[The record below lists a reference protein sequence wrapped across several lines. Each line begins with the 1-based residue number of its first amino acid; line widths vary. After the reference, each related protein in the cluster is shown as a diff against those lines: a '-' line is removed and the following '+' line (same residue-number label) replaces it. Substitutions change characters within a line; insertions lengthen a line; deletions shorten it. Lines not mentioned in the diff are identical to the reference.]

1 MFKTQQAWFLYLF
14 NYFFVTWLHFSLEP
28 WCIFLFVC
36 QFFSFNMYIF
46 LYSHWL
52 QSLHP
57 VHHFD
62 SCITY
67 FIKHFWNSYAL
78 IRLDIIKTFKYY
90 IFREWGCGNW
100 YDKNGLLTWQRRSFS
115 KFSRTNVSGNLNV
128 YYQSMKLTTH
138 LLDQNLKHSKY
149 LTFLTRNQTFRNVS
163 NDKN

>member
-36 QFFSFNMYIF
+36 PFFSFNMYIF

-78 IRLDIIKTFKYY
+78 IRLDIIKIFKYY

-115 KFSRTNVSGNLNV
+115 KFSRTNVFR
-128 YYQSMKLTTH
+128 KLEC
-138 LLDQNLKHSKY
+138 LLSKY
-149 LTFLTRNQTFRNVS
+149 EINNTFVRSEFEAFKIFNISYKES
-163 NDKN
+163 NL